1 MSVSSRSSVQDDNDV
16 TDDVESTL
24 LYNILVYREWPP
36 TPESKTSE
44 TPQNSESAA
53 SSTEGWKDRI
63 SSWVKLSGG
72 KIYDIKG
79 HCWVCFFHVSLTSLL
94 GVVAYTVSNVCDM

>member
-72 KIYDIKG
+72 ARFIILRVIVG
-79 HCWVCFFHVSLTSLL
+79 SAFFMFH
-94 GVVAYTVSNVCDM
+94 